1 MALFAHDARTKK
13 KRKGTYTRRPTPVTQ
28 QYIKDTTTP
37 KVDRDGNDSFFYYD
51 QELNN
56 GEERNGKD
64 EKEDLK
70 YSEMEAEFGGWEE
83 KSNAVNWKQSVLNII
98 VIICIPGLATK
109 KTLSY

>member
-1 MALFAHDARTKK
+1 MALFAHDARSNK

-70 YSEMEAEFGGWEE
+70 YSEMEAELGGWEK
-83 KSNAVNWKQSVLNII
+83 KSSAVKLNPSVRLLMDIVGIQII
-98 VIICIPGLATK
+98 VLPML
-109 KTLSY
+109 YV